1 MATTSLLRANIG
13 VLKQKLDLITAL
25 QQKFGP
31 KQASIRFAEVCP
43 IVGASVGQHFRH
55 SIDHME
61 LVVNNIAEN
70 KENKEYNDK
79 IDEIHYDIRVRGRD
93 DESNMDAAEER
104 ILGVKRLLEEGIDA
118 LESSSSQEILEV
130 NNNSNNKEEEEEEEE
145 EEGNNNKPV
154 VACFMLSGDPA
165 EGEYMLSSTIERELG
180 FAAHHTIHHL
190 AMVKII
196 TTHTLKLLPSNALPE
211 DFGRAPS
218 TVVHDKSAKHVNQ
231 INTK

>member
-1 MATTSLLRANIG
+1 MTTASLLRANIG

-43 IVGASVGQHFRH
+43 VVGASVGQHFRH

-61 LVVNNIAEN
+61 LVVNNIAEYKEKKKNNDN
-70 KENKEYNDK
+70 KIE
-79 IDEIHYDIRVRGRD
+79 EIHYDIRVRGRD

-104 ILGVKRLLEEGIDA
+104 ILRVKRLLEEGIDA
-118 LESSSSQEILEV
+118 LESSSSSSSSSQEIIQV
-130 NNNSNNKEEEEEEEE
+130 NNNYNNKE
-145 EEGNNNKPV
+145 EEGNNNKIV
-154 VACFMLSGDPA
+154 LACFMLSGDPA

-196 TTHTLKLLPSNALPE
+196 TTHTLKLLPSDALPE

-218 TVVHDKSAKHVNQ
+218 TVVHDKSAKHGVN
-231 INTK
+231 